1 MGITPTTA
9 IIIISF
15 LSLAIL
21 ILGFTTWN
29 LLKKNEKAEDILLG
43 YLDYLDKIS
52 RVIEVADNKVKK
64 IDIKGS
70 FESDDEIG
78 FFFKQIKQIQEI
90 LNDFQLKGE
99 K

>member
-1 MGITPTTA
+1 MEIIT
-9 IIIISF
+9 ISV
-15 LSLAIL
+15 LSLIIL

-29 LLKKNEKAEDILLG
+29 LLKKNERAEDIVMG

-52 RVIEVADNKVKK
+52 RVIEVADKKVKK

-90 LNDFQLKGE
+90 LNDFRLKE
-99 K
+99 